1 MAEHQDTFE
10 DLVPFEIGL
19 QSGETVLMW
28 ALGSFFWLLTFVF
41 MGMSVEWQLNIF
53 GIITFV
59 LGGILMLSSQFVTR
73 YNPLKTT
80 RVPVTG
86 IILWFE
92 VVFLSF
98 FVLLEG
104 WKTYLD
110 TSPVFFIIGYL
121 VMTLLLT
128 ALLFASNFLTI
139 SPIKVLNWMSLDMV
153 GLLYTGGLISMLI
166 GITYIG
172 FNNTTLLWID
182 KLNVADWAWLFLFS
196 ISFLFML
203 ELNDGAHRFNE
214 IIRYAKKRA
223 TGEFSLTPVINNYYI
238 MGFILML
245 IIGVSILV
253 VLILNFFLRWVS
265 DFLSEQLAASV
276 MVNSIYSVVF
286 TIALVFIPLWIVL
299 IIWTEY
305 RARKEVLEEEEIRKQ
320 SQKSTRPGIA

>member
-1 MAEHQDTFE
+1 MAEHQETFE

-28 ALGSFFWLLTFVF
+28 ALGTFFWLLTFFF
-41 MGMSVEWQLNIF
+41 MGMSVDWQLNIF
-53 GIITFV
+53 GILTFV
-59 LGGILMLSSQFVTR
+59 VGGILMVSSQFVTR

-80 RVPVTG
+80 RIPVTG

-92 VVFLSF
+92 VVLLSF
-98 FVLLEG
+98 FILLEG
-104 WKTYLD
+104 WRTYLD
-110 TSPVFFIIGYL
+110 TSPIYFVIGYL
-121 VMTLLLT
+121 VITLILS
-128 ALLFASNFLTI
+128 ALLFASNFLTV
-139 SPIKVLNWMSLDMV
+139 SPIKILNWMSLDMV
-153 GLLYTGGLISMLI
+153 GLLYTGGLISMLS
-166 GITYIG
+166 GIAYIG
-172 FNNTTLLWID
+172 FNNTALLWID
-182 KLNVADWAWLFLFS
+182 KLTVFDWAMLFLFAM
-196 ISFLFML
+196 SFLFML

-265 DFLSEQLAASV
+265 DFLSEQLASSV

-286 TIALVFIPLWIVL
+286 TIAIVFIPLWIVL
-299 IIWTEY
+299 ILWTEY
-305 RARKEVLEEEEIRKQ
+305 KVRKETREEEETRKQ
-320 SQKSTRPGIA
+320 TQKSSRPGIA